1 MGEAIKKGQKV
12 KMEATQQE
20 QMSYEEL
27 SKVAGEMQMQGQR
40 LYEENIQLRQALGDQ
55 EKYARMS
62 FLFEVIKYKDTF
74 NKETVKKAAKE
85 LANTL
90 YPKEEKD
97 SSEQVESKEG

>member
-12 KMEATQQE
+12 EMEAAQ

-55 EKYARMS
+55 EKYTRMS

-74 NKETVKKAAKE
+74 NKETVKEAAKE

-90 YPKEEKD
+90 YPKVEKD
-97 SSEQVESKEG
+97 SSVQAEPKEG